1 MCFQKWSLDGKVP
14 FLLAQ
19 VPNPLVS
26 SVNSCSNPARAFAL
40 RAFAFFHAHSASNS
54 QSSFRN

>member
-19 VPNPLVS
+19 VPMK
-26 SVNSCSNPARAFAL
+26 AL
-40 RAFAFFHAHSASNS
+40 E
-54 QSSFRN
+54 